1 MPPIEPD
8 ALLTLVAVAERLP
21 WLFGL
26 VVLALYHKPILAA
39 LQRTTRDPMIE
50 ALQEQNRH
58 FAANNKLFLD
68 LGPALQKIIQH
79 TAETAEGTEAVKQQL
94 IELLRV
100 QREIEKQMIRA
111 GVSK

>member
-1 MPPIEPD
+1 MPQIEPD

-58 FAANNKLFLD
+58 FAANNKLFHD

-79 TAETAEGTEAVKQQL
+79 TDDTATRVDATNHLLK
-94 IELLRV
+94 ELLDV

-111 GVSK
+111 GAIK